1 MIQIIYFNS
10 NPALTTN
17 YSTHKNS
24 HTIWCSTK
32 SDLYERHKYHVT
44 EIEAGGEQH
53 G

>member
-1 MIQIIYFNS
+1 MIQIIYSNS

-17 YSTHKNS
+17 YSTHKS
-24 HTIWCSTK
+24 WCCTK

-44 EIEAGGEQH
+44 EIEAGDEQH